1 MQQHVQ
7 LQHGITFDAL
17 SVFSIFDKTLLF
29 AVDWKFEIVE
39 NICSPSLSIYSFSNC
54 AASTTCVLRLSDG
67 IVLLIDPVEWRERN
81 RRTRRDDVIQQW
93 KICFP
98 SVARRRG

>member
-17 SVFSIFDKTLLF
+17 SVFSIFDETLLF

-39 NICSPSLSIYSFSNC
+39 NICSLSLS
-54 AASTTCVLRLSDG
+54 V
-67 IVLLIDPVEWRERN
+67 
-81 RRTRRDDVIQQW
+81 
-93 KICFP
+93 
-98 SVARRRG
+98 